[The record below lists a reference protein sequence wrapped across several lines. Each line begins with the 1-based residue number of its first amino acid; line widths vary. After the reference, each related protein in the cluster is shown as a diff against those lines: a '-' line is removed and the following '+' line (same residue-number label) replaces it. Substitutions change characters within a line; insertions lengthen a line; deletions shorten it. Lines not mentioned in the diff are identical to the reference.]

1 MIDELI
7 AQRAQI
13 KRRKPDF
20 KQEGFNSVK
29 RIRNND
35 RWRRPTGAQSK
46 MRQCKKGGP
55 SKRKSGYSSPK
66 EVRGMLKNGL
76 MPVVIKNADEL
87 KAIDAKKECAIIASS
102 VGSKKRIQIVRAA
115 IEQRISLYGI
125 KDPESYIKKLEDD
138 FKARKTRRKQESKKV
153 EEKISETQKQNK
165 KTIEENLTEEEKAKQ
180 KEEQKEQQKKEW
192 DKILTQKSQ

>member
-7 AQRAQI
+7 AQRSQI

-35 RWRRPTGAQSK
+35 RWRRPTGVQSK
-46 MRQCKKGGP
+46 MRQGKKGGP

-76 MPVVIKNADEL
+76 IPVVIKNVDEIKVL
-87 KAIDAKKECAIIASS
+87 DAKKECAVIASS
-102 VGSKKRIQIVRAA
+102 VGSKKRIQIMNAA
-115 IEQRISLYGI
+115 IEQGISLYGI
-125 KDPESYIKKLEDD
+125 KDPASYIKKLEDD
-138 FKARKTRRKQESKKV
+138 FNARKTRIKQKPKKT
-153 EEKISETQKQNK
+153 EEKIEEAQKQNK
-165 KTIEENLTEEEKAKQ
+165 KTIEENITEEEKAKQ
-180 KEEQKEQQKKEW
+180 REEQKEQQKKEW
-192 DKILTQKSQ
+192 DKILTQKS